1 MLNVLVTE
9 EKEWTNSVVA
19 TCWCIRDLEIWTLVL
34 IEYLARLIRDVSSVL
49 LVGLFLVLLRVC
61 AFYSH

>member
-19 TCWCIRDLEIWTLVL
+19 TCWCIRDLDFG
-34 IEYLARLIRDVSSVL
+34 AN
-49 LVGLFLVLLRVC
+49 
-61 AFYSH
+61 